1 MIVGALNLLLALAI
15 IFGVAWVICYIL
27 ATYAPQVPV
36 QVQSFIWLVAAIIA
50 IIKVVQWAGLV

>member
-27 ATYAPQVPV
+27 
-36 QVQSFIWLVAAIIA
+36 
-50 IIKVVQWAGLV
+50 VVQWAGLV

>member
-1 MIVGALNLLLALAI
+1 MVVGALNLLLALVV

-27 ATYAPQVPV
+27 ATYAKQVPP

-50 IIKVVQWAGLV
+50 IIKVVQWAGLF